1 MRSQRAFFYAVGWAV
16 LTVLAAFAV
25 WWGLRPLLSSSF
37 AGVQVTPSPSPTVVF
52 VPAPAGSPSPARPS
66 SAPPKPKPSMYDGW
80 AYHNG
85 VFTRTF
91 DVTGGTATVRI
102 AGGAV
107 TLVSSTPRDGYT
119 ITQEQPQPQRLVLKF
134 FKPGGSYTIVD
145 CHWWEGRPYAEV
157 SLLGP

>member
-37 AGVQVTPSPSPTVVF
+37 AAVPMPASPSPTVIF
-52 VPAPAGSPSPARPS
+52 VPASPASPSPARPS
-66 SAPPKPKPSMYDGW
+66 SAAPKPKPSMYDGW
-80 AYHNG
+80 AYSNG
-85 VFTRTF
+85 AFTRSF

-102 AGGAV
+102 SGGV
-107 TLVSSTPRDGYT
+107 VSLVSSAARDGYT

-134 FKPGGSYTIVD
+134 LKPGGRYTIVD

-157 SLLGP
+157 SFLEP

>member
-25 WWGLRPLLSSSF
+25 WWGLRPLLSSGF
-37 AGVQVTPSPSPTVVF
+37 AGVQVLPSPSPSAVF
-52 VPAPAGSPSPARPS
+52 VSAPVVVTSPSKANVS
-66 SAPPKPKPSMYDGW
+66 SPKPKPSMYDGW
-80 AYHNG
+80 AYSNNA
-85 VFTRTF
+85 FTRTF

-102 AGGAV
+102 AGGTV
-107 TLVSSTPRDGYT
+107 TLVSSAARDGYT

-134 FKPGGSYTIVD
+134 FKSGGSYTIVD

-157 SLLGP
+157 SLLGS